1 VIQKAIHPGFAE
13 SEITGAEKP
22 RQDGNRQPDELVHV
36 RMMHCGIAT
45 EEDPVQSFRNLAIS
59 AAKTNTYSNQYVAA
73 DVAADGICT
82 HKA

>member
-1 VIQKAIHPGFAE
+1 
-13 SEITGAEKP
+13 
-22 RQDGNRQPDELVHV
+22 
-36 RMMHCGIAT
+36 MMHCGIAT